1 MLLAIDIGNTN
12 VKFGLYDGDEPK
24 GFWRLSTKASRTSDE
39 YGSML
44 HDLLRQKG
52 LSFADIDAAV
62 MSSVVPALNY
72 TIEHMCK
79 DCIGATPLAVTHTL
93 DTGLKIAYDRPE
105 ELGTDRLVGAAAAY
119 HMYGGPVLVIDFGSA
134 TTFNA
139 VNADGVFLG
148 GAIAPGIKTSAE
160 SLSGAAAKLPL
171 IELASP
177 ESALGADTKSC
188 MQSGII
194 FGFAGLVKYLAQKL
208 TQTEGMKGA
217 KIIAT
222 GGLSQ
227 LITDVEPELFD
238 VVDREL
244 ALNGLKYIFA
254 RNLGVYGK
262 IQDIR

>member
-12 VKFGLYDGDEPK
+12 VKFGLYRGEEPL
-24 GFWRLSTKASRTSDE
+24 GFWRLSAKASRTADE

-52 LSFADIDAAV
+52 LSFGDIRAAV

-79 DCIGATPLAVTHTL
+79 DCIGISPLVVTHTL
-93 DTGLKIAYDRPE
+93 DTGLKIGYENPE

-119 HMYGGPVLVIDFGSA
+119 KLYGGPVLIVDFGSA

-139 VNADGVFLG
+139 VDKDGVFLG
-148 GAIAPGIKTSAE
+148 GAIAPGIKTASE

-177 ESALGADTKSC
+177 KGVLGVDTKSC

-194 FGFAGLVKYLAQKL
+194 FGFAGLVKYLADKIL
-208 TQTEGMKGA
+208 EDERMRGA
-217 KIIAT
+217 KLIAT

-227 LITDVEPELFD
+227 LIVDVEPKLFD

-244 ALNGLKYIFA
+244 ALKGLKYIYSRINGA
-254 RNLGVYGK
+254 YDE
-262 IQDIR
+262 I

>member
-12 VKFGLYDGDEPK
+12 VKFGLYDGDAPR

-52 LSFADIDAAV
+52 LSFGSIDAAV

-72 TIEHMCK
+72 TIDHMCK
-79 DCIGATPLAVTHTL
+79 DCIGISPLIVTHDL
-93 DTGLKIAYDRPE
+93 DTGLRIGYQRPE
-105 ELGTDRLVGAAAAY
+105 ELGTDRLVGAAGAY
-119 HMYGGPVLVIDFGSA
+119 NLYGGPVIVIDFGSA
-134 TTFNA
+134 TTFNLVDA
-139 VNADGVFLG
+139 NGVFLG

-171 IELASP
+171 IELTAPDSV
-177 ESALGADTKSC
+177 LGTDTKSC

-194 FGFAGLVKYLAQKL
+194 FGFAGMVKYLAHRYMAL
-208 TQTEGMKGA
+208 SSMRGA
-217 KIIAT
+217 RIVAT

-238 VVDREL
+238 IVNREL
-244 ALNGLKYIFA
+244 ALEGLKYIYLRTREKA
-254 RNLGVYGK
+254 
-262 IQDIR
+262 